1 MNGQIE
7 RKDLYMEHL
16 NQQNNLVYLRRR
28 SILKSNPDNDNFF
41 FNTKGSPRFVEI
53 IISLSSE

>member
-1 MNGQIE
+1 
-7 RKDLYMEHL
+7 MEHL
-16 NQQNNLVYLRRR
+16 NQQNNLVYLRDDAQR
-28 SILKSNPDNDNFF
+28 SQKQSDNDNFF